1 MQSDETSDSEALEW
15 SLAFSLWHHRK
26 LLPSGKADRN
36 RLEAYRVA
44 ARQVA
49 RHLEQSNFKIALG
62 APPKLH
68 SGGD

>member
-1 MQSDETSDSEALEW
+1 MQNDETSDAEALEW
-15 SLAFSLWHHRK
+15 SLAFSLWQHRK

-49 RHLEQSNFKIALG
+49 RHLERSNFKIELG